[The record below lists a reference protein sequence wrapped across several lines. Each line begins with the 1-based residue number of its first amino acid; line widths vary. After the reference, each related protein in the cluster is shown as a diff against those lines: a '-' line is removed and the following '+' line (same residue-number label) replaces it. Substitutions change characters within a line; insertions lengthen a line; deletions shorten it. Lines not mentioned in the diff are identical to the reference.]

1 MTLVDPTTAGSL
13 PVEAVAGT
21 VLSEAGELMWIV
33 TILHDLTETIER
45 ARLYEQVKRA
55 SEELE
60 AKVQTAT
67 IELAQ
72 QNELLRRQRFE
83 VEQASALK
91 SQFLANMSHEFRT
104 PLNAILGYTQMLM
117 QGVTGALTEEQHTD
131 LERIDSNG
139 RHLMGLINDI
149 LDLSRIEA
157 GHMPV
162 HTATINVSQLV
173 KEVLGE
179 LDPIIQRSRLRVGTR
194 LSSRLPT
201 FESDRQKVKQI
212 LLNLIG
218 NALKF
223 TRRGNVQIVAR
234 PAGQARTVSI
244 TVKDTGIGISRANL
258 ERIFEDFRQ
267 LDTSPSR
274 GYSGTG
280 LGLSICRRLAV
291 ILGGTLTVKS
301 QVGRGSA
308 FTLALPV
315 VGADR

>member
-1 MTLVDPTTAGSL
+1 
-13 PVEAVAGT
+13 VEAVAGT